1 MMNFGGV
8 YVSYQ
13 QYGISKQLVE
23 RVKLKMKD
31 PYISDRIKKLVE
43 GLTKSDLQ
51 NRSKVKSLILQ
62 GSKIVAIPLS
72 AAQVENIANFV
83 LAQKIDPKNTFHL
96 IRLWSMFR

>member
-1 MMNFGGV
+1 M
-8 YVSYQ
+8 SYQ